1 MYTWEKAKG
10 SKEKANSAASTTFHM
25 GLHWLYLSCLVP
37 PSPSAQHPPTLQRPL
52 GLRAELRDRRAAG
65 VGNGQLLL
73 FIRAT
78 FTAHHPLE
86 RMK

>member
-65 VGNGQLLL
+65 WETGSYYFLLEPHL
-73 FIRAT
+73 PPT
-78 FTAHHPLE
+78 TPS
-86 RMK
+86 KG